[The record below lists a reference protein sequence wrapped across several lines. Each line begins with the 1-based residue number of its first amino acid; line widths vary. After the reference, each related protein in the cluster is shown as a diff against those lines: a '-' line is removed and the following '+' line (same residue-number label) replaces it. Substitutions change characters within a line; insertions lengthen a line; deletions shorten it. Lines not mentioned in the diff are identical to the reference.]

1 MMVNDLLNNLNSE
14 QRQAVTYPEKSVL
27 VLAGAGSGKTRVLT
41 TRIAW
46 LLSTGKADINSVMA
60 VTFTNKAAREMGARL
75 TTMLSKP
82 VQSMWLGTFHGLCH
96 RFLRLHHKKAGLS
109 STFQIMDTADQLSL
123 IKRLL
128 KQRNINPEFIQP
140 RALQQF
146 INSKKEVGGRA
157 AVLSADDSYTQ
168 TLIECFADYERI
180 CQDEGLVDFA
190 ELILRSYE
198 VLSSDE
204 SLRRHYQQKFRHILV
219 DEFQDTNALQYQWI
233 RLLAGGGA
241 CVFAVG
247 DDDQSIYRFRG
258 ADVQNMNY
266 LLRDFSIK
274 NPIKLE
280 QNYRSV
286 GNILQAAN
294 AVIANNRSRLGKN
307 LRTNAEDGEK
317 LRFYH
322 AYDDSSEARF
332 VVREIQERLKEN
344 TSPQDIAILYRN
356 NAQSRVLEQQLASEN
371 IPYRIYGGVRF
382 YERQEVKLVLNYLRL
397 VLDPDDNNAFLYIIN
412 TPSRSIGPS
421 TIKKMQEQA
430 QASKTSLFEVACAMA
445 LDSPKIDAFVQIIYQ
460 IAHSVSNKKLS
471 DVVVDAIRISG
482 LLDMYQS
489 KKEYER
495 LDNLLELVNAVTS
508 FNPDGY
514 INDPEKMGDTET
526 LLDAFLTST
535 ALESGERPSSSKQ
548 HSIQLMT
555 VHAAKG
561 LEFDTVFLTGL
572 EEGLFPNQYAL
583 NEHNGEEEERR
594 LMYVAITRA
603 KKHLTLSAAQN
614 RMLHGR
620 GNIGSVSRFV
630 HEIPDDY
637 ITLMTGNLN
646 KTINRH
652 TYSYDYYKQP
662 EKEPEPPKQ
671 FGEYTVGDNVRHNRF
686 GTGVITDIIPK
697 GKDEDSET
705 GEEYAQ
711 FVINFGIEGVKTLD
725 TRYAKLSKITSE
737 NPFENFSE
745 TAVTET
751 VEEKTVEEKTAE
763 EKTVEPKTVVSERTS
778 IKPVQ
783 VETKPV
789 PFANKPVQVQTKPV
803 PFANKSVQVQTKPVP
818 FANKSA
824 QIQTKPVPFANKP
837 VQVQTKSVPFANKPV
852 QVETKFVQV
861 ETKPVQVET
870 AVHKVVD
877 AGATEKKQSPKTSET
892 PKMTKPVSPNARV
905 NSTYAVGDKVR
916 HADWGDGVV
925 THSFPM
931 GIYSRLTIDFGQ
943 DGIKIMTTQNAALK
957 KISPDE
963 QPESISH
970 TEKVNASSYSNR
982 QPESV
987 SHTEKVNASSYSNR
1001 QPESISRTEKVN
1013 TSSYPNR
1020 QPESISHTEKVNT
1033 SPYPNRQPES
1043 IFRTENVSNT
1053 PYKTIRK
1060 QPEKQSALDLFPSDA
1075 GYVSGEW
1082 VVHKKFGVG
1091 TVVCVLPQNE
1101 HKIIVTFES
1110 AGTRIFDMPYTSLKK
1125 YHQ

>member
-146 INSKKEVGGRA
+146 INSKKEEVGRA

-445 LDSPKIDAFVQIIYQ
+445 LDSPKIDAF
-460 IAHSVSNKKLS
+460 
-471 DVVVDAIRISG
+471 
-482 LLDMYQS
+482 
-489 KKEYER
+489 
-495 LDNLLELVNAVTS
+495 
-508 FNPDGY
+508 
-514 INDPEKMGDTET
+514 
-526 LLDAFLTST
+526 
-535 ALESGERPSSSKQ
+535 
-548 HSIQLMT
+548 
-555 VHAAKG
+555 
-561 LEFDTVFLTGL
+561 
-572 EEGLFPNQYAL
+572 
-583 NEHNGEEEERR
+583 
-594 LMYVAITRA
+594 
-603 KKHLTLSAAQN
+603 
-614 RMLHGR
+614 
-620 GNIGSVSRFV
+620 
-630 HEIPDDY
+630 
-637 ITLMTGNLN
+637 
-646 KTINRH
+646 
-652 TYSYDYYKQP
+652 
-662 EKEPEPPKQ
+662 
-671 FGEYTVGDNVRHNRF
+671 
-686 GTGVITDIIPK
+686 
-697 GKDEDSET
+697 
-705 GEEYAQ
+705 
-711 FVINFGIEGVKTLD
+711 
-725 TRYAKLSKITSE
+725 
-737 NPFENFSE
+737 
-745 TAVTET
+745 
-751 VEEKTVEEKTAE
+751 
-763 EKTVEPKTVVSERTS
+763 
-778 IKPVQ
+778 
-783 VETKPV
+783 
-789 PFANKPVQVQTKPV
+789 
-803 PFANKSVQVQTKPVP
+803 
-818 FANKSA
+818 
-824 QIQTKPVPFANKP
+824 
-837 VQVQTKSVPFANKPV
+837 
-852 QVETKFVQV
+852 
-861 ETKPVQVET
+861 
-870 AVHKVVD
+870 
-877 AGATEKKQSPKTSET
+877 
-892 PKMTKPVSPNARV
+892 
-905 NSTYAVGDKVR
+905 
-916 HADWGDGVV
+916 
-925 THSFPM
+925 
-931 GIYSRLTIDFGQ
+931 
-943 DGIKIMTTQNAALK
+943 
-957 KISPDE
+957 
-963 QPESISH
+963 
-970 TEKVNASSYSNR
+970 
-982 QPESV
+982 
-987 SHTEKVNASSYSNR
+987 
-1001 QPESISRTEKVN
+1001 
-1013 TSSYPNR
+1013 
-1020 QPESISHTEKVNT
+1020 
-1033 SPYPNRQPES
+1033 
-1043 IFRTENVSNT
+1043 
-1053 PYKTIRK
+1053 
-1060 QPEKQSALDLFPSDA
+1060 
-1075 GYVSGEW
+1075 
-1082 VVHKKFGVG
+1082 
-1091 TVVCVLPQNE
+1091 
-1101 HKIIVTFES
+1101 
-1110 AGTRIFDMPYTSLKK
+1110 
-1125 YHQ
+1125 

>member
-583 NEHNGEEEERR
+583 NEYNGEEEERR

-697 GKDEDSET
+697 GKDEDSEI

-751 VEEKTVEEKTAE
+751 VEEKTVEEKTVE
-763 EKTVEPKTVVSERTS
+763 EKTVEPKTVEAKTVVSERTS

-783 VETKPV
+783 VQT
-789 PFANKPVQVQTKPV
+789 KPVQVQTKPV
-803 PFANKSVQVQTKPVP
+803 QV
-818 FANKSA
+818 
-824 QIQTKPVPFANKP
+824 QTKPVPFANKP
-837 VQVQTKSVPFANKPV
+837 VQVQTKPV

-892 PKMTKPVSPNARV
+892 PKMTKPISPNARV
-905 NSTYAVGDKVR
+905 NPTYAVGDKVR

-963 QPESISH
+963 QPESVSH
-970 TEKVNASSYSNR
+970 TEKVNTSPYSNRQPESISRTEKVNTSPYSNR

-987 SHTEKVNASSYSNR
+987 SH
-1001 QPESISRTEKVN
+1001 TEKVN

-1033 SPYPNRQPES
+1033 SPYSNRQPES
-1043 IFRTENVSNT
+1043 IFCTENVSNT
-1053 PYKTIRK
+1053 PYKTIHK

-1075 GYVSGEW
+1075 GYVLGER

-1125 YHQ
+1125 YVE